1 MKNIIY
7 SLLITTMITS
17 CGDVPEEYSNGMAS
31 DSPSMKL
38 NINNAKSLF
47 MSSNSNR
54 TNSEAENSNQFELP
68 KRIFKYTEDGAVEE
82 VTLTLSDGSKL
93 VEKYEPLSIDTI
105 ENFVIFT
112 FGPDVILPETCYLVN
127 TSNNKVHNL
136 GGEKRKCPVPQGFSR
151 QAKIYLEDSNLYF
164 RYADHVEQSYYVQRV
179 NLEDMSKSMYS
190 PDTADVMNFMVDSFG
205 NMVYTDWEAGE
216 VILRKKDGELYTLL
230 SGQNDATAS
239 TYWIG
244 LDGNNY
250 IFDVNNDKVYKI
262 TIGTDGVVR
271 KTLYKSS
278 TAIMVNADTEILK
291 LKNNIVF
298 VTYGNYSNITVD
310 DGYTFETMNI
320 PFDNITNAK
329 VSNEYVYV
337 SGNEGLIKIDLFYD
351 TITEMYNEGTYEIY
365 DFDVTSNDSITF
377 SALRIS
383 DGKSVL
389 GEISEDGN
397 LTITFVG
404 NKITNLKLVN

>member
-1 MKNIIY
+1 
-7 SLLITTMITS
+7 
-17 CGDVPEEYSNGMAS
+17 
-31 DSPSMKL
+31 
-38 NINNAKSLF
+38 
-47 MSSNSNR
+47 
-54 TNSEAENSNQFELP
+54 
-68 KRIFKYTEDGAVEE
+68 
-82 VTLTLSDGSKL
+82 
-93 VEKYEPLSIDTI
+93 
-105 ENFVIFT
+105 
-112 FGPDVILPETCYLVN
+112 
-127 TSNNKVHNL
+127 
-136 GGEKRKCPVPQGFSR
+136 
-151 QAKIYLEDSNLYF
+151 
-164 RYADHVEQSYYVQRV
+164 
-179 NLEDMSKSMYS
+179 
-190 PDTADVMNFMVDSFG
+190 
-205 NMVYTDWEAGE
+205 
-216 VILRKKDGELYTLL
+216 GELYTLL

-329 VSNEYVYV
+329 ASNGYVYV
-337 SGNEGLIKIDLFYD
+337 SGDEGLIKIDLFYD